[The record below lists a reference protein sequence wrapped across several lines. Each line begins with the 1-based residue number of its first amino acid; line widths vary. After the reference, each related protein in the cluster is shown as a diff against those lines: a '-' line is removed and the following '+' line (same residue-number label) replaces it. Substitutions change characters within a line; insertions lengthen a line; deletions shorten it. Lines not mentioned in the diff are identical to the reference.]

1 MRVQRVHACTK
12 RTELIRPEQNRETVP
27 MQWQNRGLS
36 GVEKMKEWCVFSV
49 NDCKPLDDDEYERMG
64 AGGSA
69 LLQRPAA
76 RARLP
81 QKMVTGQKMSSI
93 LLGPKTRPK
102 SMLDFVNDLLFVG
115 L

>member
-36 GVEKMKEWCVFSV
+36 GVEKMKECCVFSV
-49 NDCKPLDDDEYERMG
+49 NDCKPLDDDEYERMA

-69 LLQRPAA
+69 LLLQRPAA
-76 RARLP
+76 RAAA
-81 QKMVTGQKMSSI
+81 QKMVTGQKKSSI

>member
-1 MRVQRVHACTK
+1 MRVRQRVHACTK

-27 MQWQNRGLS
+27 MQWQIRGLS
-36 GVEKMKEWCVFSV
+36 GVEKMKECCVFSV

-76 RARLP
+76 RRGCP
-81 QKMVTGQKMSSI
+81 
-93 LLGPKTRPK
+93 PKKWSQAKKSPAYFWGLKLAPK
-102 SMLDFVNDLLFVG
+102 VCWTL
-115 L
+115 